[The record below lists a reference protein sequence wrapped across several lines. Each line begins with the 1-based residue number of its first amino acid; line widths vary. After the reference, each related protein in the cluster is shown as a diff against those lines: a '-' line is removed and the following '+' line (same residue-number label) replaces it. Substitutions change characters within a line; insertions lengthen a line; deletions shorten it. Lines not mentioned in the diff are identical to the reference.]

1 MPNPKLLGSGT
12 GVRGYDQM
20 HRRELELKGEVKT
33 STVEAGGGDGFI
45 ALLDERMKQI
55 ARSEAVAVLE
65 ERRGSDPAEDDHGIT
80 AKEAARLIGV
90 SEWRVYEM
98 IKRKVLPAYRPS
110 PQRLRLRLGAVR
122 EFIRQSDQQKP

>member
-1 MPNPKLLGSGT
+1 M
-12 GVRGYDQM
+12 
-20 HRRELELKGEVKT
+20 GEAKA
-33 STVEAGGGDGFI
+33 STVEAGGGDI
-45 ALLDERMKQI
+45 LALLDERVKRI

-65 ERRGSDPAEDDHGIT
+65 ERRVADPAEDDQGIT
-80 AKEAARLIGV
+80 PKEVARLIGV

-122 EFIRQSDQQKP
+122 EFIRQSEQQNP

>member
-1 MPNPKLLGSGT
+1 M
-12 GVRGYDQM
+12 
-20 HRRELELKGEVKT
+20 GEVKT
-33 STVEAGGGDGFI
+33 FAAGSGEGDII
-45 ALLDERMKQI
+45 ALLDERMKRI
-55 ARSEAVAVLE
+55 ARSEAAAVLE
-65 ERRGSDPAEDDHGIT
+65 ARRVADPSEDDQGIT

-122 EFIRQSDQQKP
+122 EFIRQSEQQKP

>member
-1 MPNPKLLGSGT
+1 MAVT
-12 GVRGYDQM
+12 
-20 HRRELELKGEVKT
+20 KT
-33 STVEAGGGDGFI
+33 STVEAGGGEDLL

-65 ERRGSDPAEDDHGIT
+65 ERRVADPAEDDRGIT
-80 AKEAARLIGV
+80 AKEAARLMGV

-110 PQRLRLRLGAVR
+110 PQRLRLRLAAVR
-122 EFIRQSDQQKP
+122 EFIQQGAQQNP

>member
-1 MPNPKLLGSGT
+1 M
-12 GVRGYDQM
+12 
-20 HRRELELKGEVKT
+20 REAKA
-33 STVEAGGGDGFI
+33 STVEAGGDDD
-45 ALLDERMKQI
+45 LLSAFDARMRRI
-55 ARSEAVAVLE
+55 ARSEVVAVLE
-65 ERRGSDPAEDDHGIT
+65 ERQVGDAAEDDHGIT

-98 IKRKVLPAYRPS
+98 IKRRMLPAYRPS

>member
-1 MPNPKLLGSGT
+1 M
-12 GVRGYDQM
+12 
-20 HRRELELKGEVKT
+20 GESKAAADRA
-33 STVEAGGGDGFI
+33 VEGDI
-45 ALLDERMKQI
+45 LSLLDARMKQI

-65 ERRGSDPAEDDHGIT
+65 ERQVGDAVEHDQGIT

-122 EFIRQSDQQKP
+122 EFIRQSE

>member
-1 MPNPKLLGSGT
+1 MAG
-12 GVRGYDQM
+12 
-20 HRRELELKGEVKT
+20 LKT
-33 STVEAGGGDGFI
+33 PTVETGEGEDLL

-65 ERRGSDPAEDDHGIT
+65 ERRVGDPAEDDQGIT

-122 EFIRQSDQQKP
+122 EFIRQGAQQKP

>member
-1 MPNPKLLGSGT
+1 VAVT
-12 GVRGYDQM
+12 
-20 HRRELELKGEVKT
+20 KT
-33 STVEAGGGDGFI
+33 STVEARGGEDLL

-55 ARSEAVAVLE
+55 ARSEAVAVLA
-65 ERRGSDPAEDDHGIT
+65 ERQVGDSAEDDQGIT

-122 EFIRQSDQQKP
+122 EFIRQGAQPKP